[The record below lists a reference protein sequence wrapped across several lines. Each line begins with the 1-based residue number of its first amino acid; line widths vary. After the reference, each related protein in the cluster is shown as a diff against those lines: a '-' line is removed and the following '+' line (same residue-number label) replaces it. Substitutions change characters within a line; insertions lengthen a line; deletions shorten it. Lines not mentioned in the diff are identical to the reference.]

1 MNDMAGTTFNLED
14 LDPPT
19 ESRFRVEAG
28 MLDLI
33 ERLRSDGL
41 SQAEIAVAL
50 ADAAEE
56 YVIRLAST
64 FELNDE
70 NPRQYRN

>member
-1 MNDMAGTTFNLED
+1 MAGTTFNLED

-19 ESRFRVEAG
+19 ESRFKVEAG

-33 ERLRSDGL
+33 ERLQSEGL
-41 SQAEIAVAL
+41 AQAEIAVAL

-56 YVIRLAST
+56 YVIRLATT
-64 FELNDE
+64 FELDRKDA
-70 NPRQYRN
+70 RQFRN

>member
-1 MNDMAGTTFNLED
+1 MTVRTFNLDD

-19 ESRFRVEAG
+19 ESRFKVEAG

-33 ERLRSDGL
+33 ERLQCQGL

-56 YVIRLAST
+56 YVIRLATT
-64 FELNDE
+64 FELN
-70 NPRQYRN
+70 NKGARQYRN

>member
-1 MNDMAGTTFNLED
+1 MTDTTFNLED

-19 ESRFRVEAG
+19 ESRFKVEAG

-33 ERLRSDGL
+33 ERLQSEGL

-56 YVIRLAST
+56 YVIRLATS
-64 FELNDE
+64 FELDHKNT
-70 NPRQYRN
+70 RQYRN

>member
-1 MNDMAGTTFNLED
+1 MTGKTFNLED

-19 ESRFRVEAG
+19 ESRFKVEAG

-33 ERLRSDGL
+33 QRLQVQGL

-56 YVIRLAST
+56 YVIRLATT
-64 FELNDE
+64 FDLN
-70 NPRQYRN
+70 NKNAGKYRN

>member
-1 MNDMAGTTFNLED
+1 MAGSTFNLRE

-19 ESRFRVEAG
+19 ECRFKVEAG

-33 ERLRSDGL
+33 EQLRGQGL
-41 SQAEIAVAL
+41 SQPEIAVAL

-56 YVIRLAST
+56 YVIRLATT
-64 FELNDE
+64 FELNH
-70 NPRQYRN
+70 QHSGYHRN